1 MNIWESIDYVAQWA
15 RDRREAL
22 DLSQADV
29 AARATELLHDTGGT
43 RVLKQQSID
52 QLEKKAHKGVPDW
65 FRFVREALDAFAEEA
80 APRKVIA
87 PPKPKVLPDIP
98 PPNVDDVEMI
108 PEVDLR
114 YAMGDGAVLADY
126 PEVGQIPFNRQFRRS
141 LTSAPV
147 EKLFV
152 ARGDGDS
159 MLPTLINDDMVL
171 IDTSQNRITQSDRIW
186 ALAVGDAGMIK
197 RVRVLGTDQY
207 ELHSDN
213 PSIRPQPITR
223 EELTVVGRVIWVG
236 RRI

>member
-1 MNIWESIDYVAQWA
+1 
-15 RDRREAL
+15 
-22 DLSQADV
+22 
-29 AARATELLHDTGGT
+29 
-43 RVLKQQSID
+43 
-52 QLEKKAHKGVPDW
+52 
-65 FRFVREALDAFAEEA
+65 
-80 APRKVIA
+80 
-87 PPKPKVLPDIP
+87 
-98 PPNVDDVEMI
+98 
-108 PEVDLR
+108 
-114 YAMGDGAVLADY
+114 
-126 PEVGQIPFNRQFRRS
+126 
-141 LTSAPV
+141 
-147 EKLFV
+147 
-152 ARGDGDS
+152 